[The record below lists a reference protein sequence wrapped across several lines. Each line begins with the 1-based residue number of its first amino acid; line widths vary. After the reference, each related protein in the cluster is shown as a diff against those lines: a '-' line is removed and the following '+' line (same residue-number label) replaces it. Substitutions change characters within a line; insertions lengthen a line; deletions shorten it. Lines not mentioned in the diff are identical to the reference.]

1 VIYSLSW
8 YLPLDPPVVLP
19 LTSSL
24 VSFFWARQ
32 LLLSEGNVQ
41 DKKNDRSLKRA
52 FVLVVFG
59 ETISRTMKEQ
69 SVKQS
74 GLYNL

>member
-41 DKKNDRSLKRA
+41 DKKNDRSLKRV

-59 ETISRTMKEQ
+59 EIVSSITEEP
-69 SVKQS
+69 V
-74 GLYNL
+74 G